1 MEIYEDEFEK
11 EENFN
16 SFFDFEDND
25 ELLVHLFSKLYQSL
39 NKEKVFIP
47 SNKKILSQL
56 KKKIIFKYKNIIK
69 RRAKYSK
76 LITRQSC

>member
-47 SNKKILSQL
+47 SNKKILCQL
-56 KKKIIFKYKNIIK
+56 KKKLF
-69 RRAKYSK
+69 
-76 LITRQSC
+76 